1 MSSRTGRYKLIS
13 IIGAISSTSAYLLMM
28 FRWNGNTSFAESL
41 YIIGGGFGNG
51 ISLSTSF
58 VALTAGVQPTEMAI
72 ASSGLYLSSNIG
84 TVGGLSIAAA
94 LFQSTLRSSLR
105 LALEGIDGREEVWLY
120 GLAVVYIVL
129 IIFVQIMNKALTD
142 IAYVQSLKGHIGAL
156 VVRVYVKCLEYTH
169 GKTTSDSQASRY

>member
-1 MSSRTGRYKLIS
+1 MAV
-13 IIGAISSTSAYLLMM
+13 IGAIASTSAYLLMM

-84 TVGGLSIAAA
+84 MVGGLSIAAA
-94 LFQSTLRSSLR
+94 LFQSTLRKSLR
-105 LALEGIDGREEVWLY
+105 VALEGIEGREEVWS
-120 GLAVVYIVL
+120 LALTLMLIVL
-129 IIFVQIMNKALTD
+129 IFCVQIMNKALTD
-142 IAYVQSLKGHIGAL
+142 IAYVQSLKGYVGVL
-156 VVRVYVKCLEYTH
+156 VVRAYIKCLEYTH
-169 GKTTSDSQASRY
+169 GKMTLNLQKSKY

>member
-1 MSSRTGRYKLIS
+1 MSILADVPRTGRYKLIS
-13 IIGAISSTSAYLLMM
+13 IIGAVASTTSYLLMM

-94 LFQSTLRSSLR
+94 LFQSTLRKSLR
-105 LALEGIDGREEVWLY
+105 VALEGVDGREEVCF
-120 GLAVVYIVL
+120 LALTSAVIVL
-129 IIFVQIMNKALTD
+129 IFCA
-142 IAYVQSLKGHIGAL
+142 
-156 VVRVYVKCLEYTH
+156 
-169 GKTTSDSQASRY
+169 